1 VSRFKPGTFHGL
13 PDEEVPCWCRDFR
26 CLAYVLK
33 TLRVWRQRGIPYKY
47 QLGPADFEQAAQ
59 QNLVLYHARLGQLQ
73 PCLPSIPAAVWK
85 IRYDENSLEAIWDVN
100 NDSIIWARLREY
112 WPTFRAV
119 ANRVKPPTELPT
131 WEKTP
136 F

>member
-1 VSRFKPGTFHGL
+1 MG
-13 PDEEVPCWCRDFR
+13 
-26 CLAYVLK
+26 
-33 TLRVWRQRGIPYKY
+33 Y
-47 QLGPADFEQAAQ
+47 QLVPRFSLLSLCFKNAQ
-59 QNLVLYHARLGQLQ
+59 ARLGQLQ